1 MRRQF
6 LTTKVVEVEEM
17 TREEYVKSR
26 GWELPENEK
35 ELADEKVFK
44 VIYSDGYVS
53 MCPKERFLEQA
64 YEIKNNSITPELV
77 KSFVKNTEVTTERIY
92 GKLNTVL
99 KYELVNGFTGVEATS
114 CVDEKNYSEEIG
126 KEILLNRL
134 YDKIWFGL
142 GFALGMA
149 NKNEEV
155 QENER

>member
-1 MRRQF
+1 MKRQF
-6 LTTKVVEVEEM
+6 LTTKIVEVEEM
-17 TREEYVKSR
+17 TREKYVKSR

-44 VIYSDGYVS
+44 VIYSDGYIS

-99 KYELVNGFTGVEATS
+99 KYELVNGFVGIETSS
-114 CVDEKNYSEEIG
+114 CVDEKNYSAEIG
-126 KEILLNRL
+126 EQILLERL

-149 NKNEEV
+149 NKK
-155 QENER
+155 

>member
-1 MRRQF
+1 MKQQF

-17 TREEYVKSR
+17 SRLEYVESR
-26 GWELPENEK
+26 GWTLPEDEK
-35 ELADEKVFK
+35 HLADERVYKVF
-44 VIYSDGYVS
+44 YEDGYVS
-53 MCPKERFLEQA
+53 MCPKKRFLEQA
-64 YEIKNNSITPELV
+64 YEIENNSITQKLV
-77 KSFVKNTEVTTERIY
+77 NSFVKNTEVTTERIF

-99 KYELVNGFTGVEATS
+99 KYELVNGFTGIEATS

-149 NKNEEV
+149 NKK
-155 QENER
+155 

>member
-1 MRRQF
+1 MKQQF
-6 LTTKVVEVEEM
+6 LTTKVVKVEEM
-17 TREEYVKSR
+17 SRQEYVESR
-26 GWELPENEK
+26 GWTLPE
-35 ELADEKVFK
+35 DEKHLAGERVYKVF
-44 VIYSDGYVS
+44 YEDGYVS

-64 YEIKNNSITPELV
+64 YEIENNSITQKLV
-77 KSFVKNTEVTTERIY
+77 NSFVKNTEVTTERIF

-99 KYELVNGFTGVEATS
+99 KYELVNGFTGIEATS

-149 NKNEEV
+149 NKK
-155 QENER
+155 

>member
-1 MRRQF
+1 MKKQF
-6 LTTKVVEVEEM
+6 LTTKIVEVEEM
-17 TREEYVKSR
+17 TRLEYCNSR
-26 GWELPENEK
+26 GWAIPVDES
-35 ELADEKVFK
+35 ADERVFK
-44 VIYSDGYVS
+44 VIYSDGYIS
-53 MCPKERFLEQA
+53 MCLKERFLEQA

-77 KSFVKNTEVTTERIY
+77 KSFVKSTEVTTERIFD
-92 GKLNTVL
+92 KLNTVL

-149 NKNEEV
+149 NKK
-155 QENER
+155 

>member
-1 MRRQF
+1 MKRQF
-6 LTTKVVEVEEM
+6 LTTKIVEVEEM

-44 VIYSDGYVS
+44 GIYSDGYIS

-64 YEIKNNSITPELV
+64 YEIKNNSITPKLV

-99 KYELVNGFTGVEATS
+99 RYELVNGFVGIETS
-114 CVDEKNYSEEIG
+114 SCGEY
-126 KEILLNRL
+126 
-134 YDKIWFGL
+134 
-142 GFALGMA
+142 
-149 NKNEEV
+149 
-155 QENER
+155 

>member
-1 MRRQF
+1 MKKQF

-17 TREEYVKSR
+17 SRLEYVKSR
-26 GWELPENEK
+26 GWTLPEDEK
-35 ELADEKVFK
+35 HLADERVYKVF
-44 VIYSDGYVS
+44 YEDGYVS

-77 KSFVKNTEVTTERIY
+77 KSFIKNTEVTTERIF

-99 KYELVNGFTGVEATS
+99 KYELVNGFTGIEATS

-126 KEILLNRL
+126 KEVLLNRL

-149 NKNEEV
+149 NKK
-155 QENER
+155 

>member
-1 MRRQF
+1 MKRQF
-6 LTTKVVEVEEM
+6 LTTKIVEVEEM

-26 GWELPENEK
+26 GWELPKNEK
-35 ELADEKVFK
+35 ELADERVFK
-44 VIYSDGYVS
+44 VIYSDGYIS

-77 KSFVKNTEVTTERIY
+77 KSFVKSTEVTTERIY

-99 KYELVNGFTGVEATS
+99 KYELVNGFVGIETSS
-114 CVDEKNYSEEIG
+114 CVDEKNYSAEIG
-126 KEILLNRL
+126 EQILLERL

-149 NKNEEV
+149 NKK
-155 QENER
+155 

>member
-1 MRRQF
+1 MKQQF

-17 TREEYVKSR
+17 SRLEYVESR
-26 GWELPENEK
+26 GWTLPEDEK
-35 ELADEKVFK
+35 HLADERVYKVF
-44 VIYSDGYVS
+44 YEDGYVS

-64 YEIKNNSITPELV
+64 YEIENNSITQKLV
-77 KSFVKNTEVTTERIY
+77 KSFVKNTEVTTERIF

-99 KYELVNGFTGVEATS
+99 KYELVNGFTGIEATS

-134 YDKIWFGL
+134 YDKVWFGL

-149 NKNEEV
+149 NKK
-155 QENER
+155 

>member
-1 MRRQF
+1 MKRQF
-6 LTTKVVEVEEM
+6 LTTKIVEVEEM
-17 TREEYVKSR
+17 TREKYVKSR

-44 VIYSDGYVS
+44 VIYSDGYIS

-99 KYELVNGFTGVEATS
+99 KYELVNGFVGIETSS
-114 CVDEKNYSEEIG
+114 CVDEKNYSAEIG
-126 KEILLNRL
+126 EQILLERL

-142 GFALGMA
+142 GFALGMV
-149 NKNEEV
+149 NKK
-155 QENER
+155 

>member
-1 MRRQF
+1 MKRQF
-6 LTTKVVEVEEM
+6 LTTKVVEVKEITKKEYYNFRNWDFPQ
-17 TREEYVKSR
+17 REN
-26 GWELPENEK
+26 P
-35 ELADEKVFK
+35 DEKVFL
-44 VIYSDGYVS
+44 VEYSDGYIF

-126 KEILLNRL
+126 KQILIERL

-149 NKNEEV
+149 TKK
-155 QENER
+155 

>member
-1 MRRQF
+1 MKRQF

-17 TREEYVKSR
+17 TRKEYYNFR
-26 GWELPENEK
+26 NCDFPQRENP
-35 ELADEKVFK
+35 DEKVFL
-44 VIYSDGYVS
+44 VEYSDGYIS

>member
-1 MRRQF
+1 MKKQF

-17 TREEYVKSR
+17 TKGEYFLSKGWMTAGEE
-26 GWELPENEK
+26 ETAQEK
-35 ELADEKVFK
+35 IFK
-44 VIYSDGYVS
+44 VTYSDGYES
-53 MCPKERFLEQA
+53 WCPKERFLEQA

-77 KSFVKNTEVTTERIY
+77 KSFIKSAEVTTERIF

-149 NKNEEV
+149 NKK
-155 QENER
+155 

>member
-1 MRRQF
+1 MKRQF
-6 LTTKVVEVEEM
+6 LTTKVVEVKEM
-17 TREEYVKSR
+17 TRKEYYNFR
-26 GWELPENEK
+26 NWDFPQRENPG
-35 ELADEKVFK
+35 EKVFL
-44 VIYSDGYVS
+44 VEYSDGYIS

-77 KSFVKNTEVTTERIY
+77 KSFVKNVEVTTERIY

-134 YDKIWFGL
+134 YDKVWFGL
-142 GFALGMA
+142 GFTLGMA
-149 NKNEEV
+149 NKK
-155 QENER
+155 